1 VKIVK
6 ARHRITRR
14 RAPNASLINLG
25 KWVVYLVSGLLAAV
39 AWALLGL
46 VLGGLTLWVVASVVS
61 GLL

>member
-14 RAPNASLINLG
+14 RASNASLINLG
-25 KWVVYLVSGLLAAV
+25 KWAVYLVSGLLAAV